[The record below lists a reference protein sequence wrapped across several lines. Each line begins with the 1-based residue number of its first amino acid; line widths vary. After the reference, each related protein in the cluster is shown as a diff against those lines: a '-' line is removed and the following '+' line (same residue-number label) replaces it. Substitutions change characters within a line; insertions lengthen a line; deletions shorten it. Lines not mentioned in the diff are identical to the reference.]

1 MADIS
6 LELKNIAE
14 AEAGEDVRWS
24 IHDGIKKI
32 NEGTMEDNAKNK
44 QDLATIANEGIEKV
58 TKIAQEAK
66 DSSDNAIAVAES
78 AVQTSESAKTSALA
92 AVSEAKEAK
101 DIAQEAKDIAE
112 GAGSSDQALET
123 ANQALETANQALET
137 ANNINIVL
145 PFDPNNVFNKNN
157 MYGGR
162 NRGTAIGE
170 DDLASIKEGT
180 FNDMLI
186 GDYWEIGETKAY
198 IASFNP
204 KSKSIFCV
212 LINANWSSKFSESN
226 PSTLG
231 YKNSTLWYFANDIF
245 NELPLEF
252 KSNFINID
260 RYVINSCDINGRKG
274 YVFNQGLLYPLCL
287 GDVFGY
293 GLIPNNVIIIDNA
306 IPGTLP
312 LFRLGGHVLL
322 EKQSWFLDVYNQS
335 LSYGLEVNN
344 GERISLFLHPVNYVK
359 NVPFLCRIG

>member
-112 GAGSSDQALET
+112 GAGSSD
-123 ANQALETANQALET
+123 QALETANQALET